1 LQKRDFMTK
10 TYENVNWDAK
20 ERRIVRQ
27 NVLNRAVDMFNVG
40 KIEYNNILETAKVL
54 EMWIYRK

>member
-1 LQKRDFMTK
+1 MTK
-10 TYENVNWDAK
+10 TYENVDWDAK

-40 KIEYNNILETAKVL
+40 KIDYNDILETAKVL